1 MNKKQIGSIAYKYS
15 LIILIL
21 AAIAYRGGR
30 DFIFQKQQLD
40 EDKVAVTI
48 EDIKQVYPA
57 AAEYSINRHG
67 VYEAYDKQGKPL
79 GMALLS
85 SNYSRQYGYAG
96 YVPLLIGVDDDLVI
110 TKIAL
115 LPNNE
120 TKDYTR
126 AVYSDK
132 FMSQWQGLSLEE
144 AAQYPVDAVSGATI
158 TSEAVIAGIRQT
170 AAAVMES
177 DTAAITETGTWTTI
191 KDILFL
197 GLLLLS
203 LVFAFKKGL
212 GRYRSLY
219 LVMVVVIMGL
229 LLNKALSMLLLN
241 GWLLNGFSWQAN
253 WQTIIVLLLALLVSF
268 AGKRQ
273 FYCNYLCPMGA
284 LQELTNRITP
294 FKTRALPTRFKGIM
308 VREVYLILIAG
319 ALILGFSPE
328 LSYLEPFMFFSFRI
342 AGIGLIIFGVVVIL
356 LSLFFNRPWCALCP
370 TGCFL
375 DTVSYKKVKQTKSS
389 S

>member
-1 MNKKQIGSIAYKYS
+1 MNKKQISSIIYKYS

-30 DFIFQKQQLD
+30 DFIFQKQQVD
-40 EDKVAVTI
+40 EVAMSL
-48 EDIKQVYPA
+48 EDIKQIYPA
-57 AAEYSINRHG
+57 AAEYSLKRQG
-67 VYEAYDKQGKPL
+67 VYEAYNSKNKPL

-85 SNYSRQYGYAG
+85 SSYSRQYGYAG
-96 YVPLLIGVDDDLVI
+96 YVPLLIGVDDKLVI

-132 FMSQWQGLSLEE
+132 FIGKWQGVSLKE
-144 AAQYPVDAVSGATI
+144 AAVYPVDAVSGATQ
-158 TSEAVIAGIRQT
+158 TSEAVIAGVRQT
-170 AAAVMES
+170 ASAVMES
-177 DTAAITETGTWTTI
+177 DAAAITETGAWKII

-203 LVFAFKKGL
+203 LVFAFRKGIA
-212 GRYRSLY
+212 RYRSLY
-219 LVMVVVIMGL
+219 LIMVVVIMGL
-229 LLNKALSMLLLN
+229 ILNKALSMLLLN
-241 GWLLNGFSWQAN
+241 GWLLNGFSWHAN
-253 WQTIIVLLLALLVSF
+253 WQTIIVLLLTLLVSF
-268 AGKRQ
+268 TGKRQ

-284 LQELTNRITP
+284 LQELCNRLTS
-294 FKTRALPTRFKGIM
+294 FKTRALPTRFKGIS
-308 VREVYLILIAG
+308 VREIYLILIAG

-328 LSYLEPFMFFSFRI
+328 LSHLEPFMFFSFRI
-342 AGIGLIIFGVVVIL
+342 AGIGLIIFGIVVIL
-356 LSLFFNRPWCALCP
+356 LSLFFKRPWCSLCP

-375 DTVSYKKVKQTKSS
+375 DTVSHKKFKQTKSS

>member
-1 MNKKQIGSIAYKYS
+1 MNKKQIGTIVYKYS

-40 EDKVAVTI
+40 EVAVSL
-48 EDIKQVYPA
+48 EDIKKIYPA
-57 AAEYSINRHG
+57 AAEYSHNRHG
-67 VYEAYDKQGKPL
+67 AYEAYNSQGEPL

-96 YVPLLIGVDDDLVI
+96 YVPLLIGVDDNLLI

-126 AVYSDK
+126 AVYRDEFIGK
-132 FMSQWQGLSLEE
+132 WQGVSLEE
-144 AAQYPVDAVSGATI
+144 AVVYPVDAISGATH
-158 TSEAVIAGIRQT
+158 TSEAVIAGVRQT

-177 DTAAITETGTWTTI
+177 DAAAISETGAWTTI

-203 LVFAFKKGL
+203 LVFAFKKGIA
-212 GRYRSLY
+212 RYRSLY
-219 LVMVVVIMGL
+219 LIMVVVIMGL
-229 LLNKALSMLLLN
+229 ILNKALSMLLLN

-253 WQTIIVLLLALLVSF
+253 WQTIIVFLLALLISF
-268 AGKRQ
+268 TGKRQ

-284 LQELTNRITP
+284 LQELTNRFTP
-294 FKTRALPTRFKGIM
+294 FKTRALPTRFKGIST
-308 VREVYLILIAG
+308 REVYLLLIAG

-328 LSYLEPFMFFSFRI
+328 LSHLEPFMFFSFRI
-342 AGIGLIIFGVVVIL
+342 AGLGLIIFGIVVIL
-356 LSLFFNRPWCALCP
+356 LSLFFNRPWCSVCP

-389 S
+389 T

>member
-1 MNKKQIGSIAYKYS
+1 MNKKQIGTIAYKYS

-40 EDKVAVTI
+40 EHKVAVTI

-57 AAEYSINRHG
+57 AADYSINRHG
-67 VYEAYDKQGKPL
+67 VYEAYNKQGKPL
-79 GMALLS
+79 GLALLS
-85 SNYSRQYGYAG
+85 PNYSRQYGYAG
-96 YVPLLIGVDDDLVI
+96 YVPLLIGVDDELVI

-132 FMSQWQGLSLEE
+132 FMSQWQGLSLEG
-144 AAQYPVDAVSGATI
+144 AAEHPVDAVSGATI

-177 DTAAITETGTWTTI
+177 DTAEITETGTWTTV

-197 GLLLLS
+197 ILLLLS
-203 LVFAFKKGL
+203 LVLAFKKGL
-212 GRYRSLY
+212 TRYRSLY

-253 WQTIIVLLLALLVSF
+253 WQTVTVLLLALLVSF

-284 LQELTNRITP
+284 LQELTNRFTP
-294 FKTRALPTRFKGIM
+294 FKTRALPTRFKG
-308 VREVYLILIAG
+308 VTLREVYLILIAG

-356 LSLFFNRPWCALCP
+356 LSLFLNRPWCALCP

-375 DTVSYKKVKQTKSS
+375 DTISYKKVKQTKSS